1 MLLFINKVNPVRK
14 HKNLNRY
21 QSSYLIQLSNGVK
34 NFILDILFPP
44 ICVNCQKPLD
54 KNELTVCQECLLKIH
69 LNTALFCPVCRAR
82 LAENKKTCHSKSQ
95 YLLAAAGDYD
105 DPVLQNLI
113 QSFKY
118 KSVKTLAQILSDL
131 LIKYSNNLNPKLYS
145 AKSDISSEAR
155 YTLNPI
161 IVPIPLYP
169 RRERE
174 RGFNQSKLLAEDL
187 SKKLNFEFCEALI
200 RVKKT
205 LPQAQSKDIEER
217 IKNIEG
223 CFKIKNSASVKD
235 KSIILVDD
243 VFTSGATMN
252 EAIKI
257 LKQNGAKK
265 ILALVIA
272 KA

>member
-1 MLLFINKVNPVRK
+1 MLLFINK
-14 HKNLNRY
+14 
-21 QSSYLIQLSNGVK
+21 VK

-44 ICVNCQKPLD
+44 ICVNCQKSLD

-69 LNTALFCPVCRAR
+69 LNTSFFCPVCRAR
-82 LAENKKTCHSKSQ
+82 LAENKKTCHLKSQ
-95 YLLAAAGDYD
+95 YLLAAVGNYD

-118 KSVKTLAQILSDL
+118 KSVKSLAPILTDL
-131 LIKYSNNLNPKLYS
+131 LIKYIKNVFSC
-145 AKSDISSEAR
+145 SS
-155 YTLNPI
+155 LVIGQFI

-174 RGFNQSKLLAEDL
+174 RGFNQSKLLVEDL
-187 SKKLNFEFCEALI
+187 SKKLNLDFHEALV

-217 IKNIEG
+217 VKNIEG
-223 CFKIKNSASVKD
+223 CFKMKNSELVEGKN
-235 KSIILVDD
+235 IILVDD
-243 VFTSGATMN
+243 VFTSGATIN
-252 EAIKI
+252 EAVKI

-265 ILALVIA
+265 ILALVLA